1 MSKTDVL
8 PSTEAF
14 LHAKAP
20 PIGGVFFAPGV
31 GASMTARAF
40 NKWPGM
46 QPMSKY
52 IFLPLVLSVLV
63 GPAFATFEIKDPAA
77 ELYADQPQ
85 DPLAALAQKTCV
97 QFLLDGVEKPTDYWT
112 VINTVNAASGEEHT
126 ALSTEMALKSWCID
140 HAKHDLLQAAAATG
154 FIKPE

>member
-1 MSKTDVL
+1 MLARVL
-8 PSTEAF
+8 
-14 LHAKAP
+14 
-20 PIGGVFFAPGV
+20 I
-31 GASMTARAF
+31 
-40 NKWPGM
+40 KWPGM
-46 QPMSKY
+46 QPMLKH
-52 IFLPLVLSVLV
+52 IFLLLVLFLLA
-63 GPAFATFEIKDPAA
+63 GPALATFEIKDPAA
-77 ELYADQPQ
+77 EVYEEQSQ

-140 HAKHDLLQAAAATG
+140 HAKQNLLQAAVATG